1 MSTNESTVL
10 ELPALLA
17 PSISA
22 AVSHIES
29 SRALPEKLLHELRDH
44 GALRLLTPRE
54 FGGLEAPLETVLK
67 VYEAFGRLDA
77 SVAWTVWNA
86 NWGFLGA
93 LLDRAG
99 SDRIWAEGSD
109 PVFAN
114 SGAPGGVAVP
124 TDGGYRLS
132 GTWKIVTGIGQADWL
147 TVVGVVV
154 EDGSPRLTDR
164 GTPDVRLFV
173 LRRGQWEMQD
183 TWNVSGL
190 LGSGSH
196 DVAVHDAFV
205 PAELVAGIDEPA
217 RIDRPLYRG
226 FIPALVLPGCTAVV
240 LGVAQAAIEETVALA
255 ASKKTPDGGT
265 LAESAH
271 VQEVIAQSEAA
282 LQAARLLLHSTAS
295 ALDLAGERTE
305 PVTLQQRASLR
316 AAMSHGAQVSRKVLL
331 DMYELGSSSSLYRGN
346 PVERLFRDG
355 MVALQHANHSASLF
369 EAVGR
374 VRFGFAP
381 GRMLF

>member
-1 MSTNESTVL
+1 MSTNESSLL

-22 AVSHIES
+22 AVSHMES

-44 GALRLLTPRE
+44 GALRMLTPRE
-54 FGGLEAPLETVLK
+54 FGGLETPLETVLK
-67 VYEAFGRLDA
+67 VYEAFGRIDA

-99 SDRIWAEGSD
+99 SDQIWANGSE
-109 PVFAN
+109 PIFAN
-114 SGAPGGVAVP
+114 SGAPGVAVP
-124 TDGGYRLS
+124 TEGGYRVS
-132 GTWKIVTGIGQADWL
+132 GNWKIVTGIGQAEWL
-147 TVVGVVV
+147 AVVGVVV

-173 LRRGQWEMQD
+173 LRRGQWEMKD

-190 LGSGSH
+190 LGSGSN
-196 DVAVHDAFV
+196 DVTVHDAFV

-217 RIDRPLYRG
+217 RIDRPRYRG

-255 ASKKTPDGGT
+255 ASKKTATGGT
-265 LAESAH
+265 LAESARA
-271 VQEVIAQSEAA
+271 QAVIAEAEAA
-282 LQAARLLLHSTAS
+282 LQAARLLLLSVAT
-295 ALDLAGERTE
+295 ALDDAGEKSE
-305 PVTLQQRASLR
+305 PVTIEQRASLR
-316 AAMSHGAQVSRKVLL
+316 AAMSHGAQVSRKVLM

-355 MVALQHANHSASLF
+355 MVALQHANHSETLF

-381 GRMLF
+381 GRQLF